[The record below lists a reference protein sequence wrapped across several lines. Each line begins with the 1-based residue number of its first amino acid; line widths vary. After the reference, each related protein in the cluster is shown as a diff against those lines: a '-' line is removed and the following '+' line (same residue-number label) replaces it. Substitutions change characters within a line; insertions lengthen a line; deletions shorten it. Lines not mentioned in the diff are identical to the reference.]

1 MASLFKKQLKKQNL
15 RKKKVDDE
23 LSDEEEEIQEIAAP
37 TEKLIYKQRVLILCS
52 RGITFR
58 HRHLMNDL
66 EALMP
71 HAKKDSK
78 LDSKQNLGLLNEL
91 AEMNNCNNCLYFEAR
106 KGTDLYLW
114 ISKTPNGPSA
124 KFHIQNIHT
133 MSELKMTGN
142 CLKGSRP
149 LLSFDALFDSAPH
162 YKVLK
167 EMFVQTFGVP
177 KTSRKLKPFIDRIYS
192 FSIVDNRVWF
202 RHYQIVENDPT
213 EQART
218 GKKTTLVEIGP
229 RFCMNLI
236 RIFEGSFRGTTL
248 YDNPL
253 YVSPNMV
260 RASLRKE
267 SIKKYQNR
275 KNAEASREEYLKQ
288 NPIPKGKFEGAFA

>member
-1 MASLFKKQLKKQNL
+1 M
-15 RKKKVDDE
+15 
-23 LSDEEEEIQEIAAP
+23 
-37 TEKLIYKQRVLILCS
+37 
-52 RGITFR
+52 
-58 HRHLMNDL
+58 
-66 EALMP
+66 
-71 HAKKDSK
+71 
-78 LDSKQNLGLLNEL
+78 DSKQNLGLLNEL

-162 YKVLK
+162 FKVLK
-167 EMFVQTFGVP
+167 EMFTQTFGVP